1 MEFKNFKKDVEAA
14 FNNMIAENL
23 FVANVDKDLLWMGY
37 LLSFEDETIRQDHNC
52 NACKSFIRHYGKVV
66 AIDPQ
71 TYKVKTFWDDVHTPG
86 YEKTASDLAKLVKE
100 AGIGDIFIQDVNE
113 FHGCD
118 HNVQLLPDG
127 TTRTWTH
134 LYVTIPNKFKFNKRV
149 HHFDSAAGY
158 RGDVRARAGVFER
171 SLSELKLSAVE
182 TVIELIEDNN
192 LYRGEEFLKTLQASK
207 MKLRF
212 ATSKG
217 NLSVEDLWD
226 LSLPALDR
234 LAVSYDEELAKSP
247 RKSFI
252 TNDTP
257 SNSELE
263 LKFNIVK
270 DVITDKLKD
279 KAARE
284 AAKDKAAEKARLT
297 ELLAKKQSEK
307 MESMSEDEI
316 RQRLAELG

>member
-86 YEKTASDLAKLVKE
+86 YEKTAQALAKLVKA
-100 AGIGDIFIQDVNE
+100 AGIGDVFIQDVNE

-134 LYVTIPNKFKFNKRV
+134 LYVTIPNNFKFNKRV
-149 HHFDSAAGY
+149 HGFDSAAGY
-158 RGDVRARAGVFER
+158 RGDVRARAGYLNAPSA
-171 SLSELKLSAVE
+171 SLS
-182 TVIELIEDNN
+182 
-192 LYRGEEFLKTLQASK
+192 
-207 MKLRF
+207 
-212 ATSKG
+212 
-217 NLSVEDLWD
+217 
-226 LSLPALDR
+226 
-234 LAVSYDEELAKSP
+234 
-247 RKSFI
+247 
-252 TNDTP
+252 
-257 SNSELE
+257 
-263 LKFNIVK
+263 
-270 DVITDKLKD
+270 
-279 KAARE
+279 
-284 AAKDKAAEKARLT
+284 
-297 ELLAKKQSEK
+297 
-307 MESMSEDEI
+307 
-316 RQRLAELG
+316 